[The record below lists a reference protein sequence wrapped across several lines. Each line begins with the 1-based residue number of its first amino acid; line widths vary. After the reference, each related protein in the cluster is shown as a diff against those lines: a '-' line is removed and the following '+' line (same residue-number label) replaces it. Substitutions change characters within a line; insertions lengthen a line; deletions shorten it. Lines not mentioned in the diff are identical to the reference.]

1 MLRKLLR
8 TSSIFLII
16 GVLFGL
22 TTFFGMPK
30 PANDAQIVEQL
41 KALNE
46 QLKLTL
52 PSGQEQ
58 QILVQLPLALQ
69 KISDYDPVPFKQR
82 FEALAKL
89 LPLE

>member
-1 MLRKLLR
+1 MAWAFRVIY
-8 TSSIFLII
+8 SEW
-16 GVLFGL
+16 
-22 TTFFGMPK
+22 MPR
-30 PANDAQIVEQL
+30 PANDTQIVEQL

-58 QILVQLPLALQ
+58 QILMQLPIALQ
-69 KISDYDPVPFKQR
+69 KISDYDPAQFKQT

-89 LPLE
+89 LPPQ